1 MTKDNQSTTAVLP
14 DPDERVVEEV
24 HCCYTNTPIPSIP
37 SWYARV
43 NVRFFSDAARAK
55 HGPLL
60 TPGVQ
65 DIAGVNGIGV
75 KEDGID
81 PDADPSLDVDLDDI
95 ELDIEDDAEETE
107 DSVEAEA

>member
-1 MTKDNQSTTAVLP
+1 MTKDNETLA

-24 HCCYTNTPIPSIP
+24 HCCYTGSSIPSIP

-65 DIAGVNGIGV
+65 DIAGVNGI
-75 KEDGID
+75 KDDSID

-95 ELDIEDDAEETE
+95 ELDIDDDTDEADDTAEV
-107 DSVEAEA
+107 VEA